1 MDGKY
6 LPNIKSPA
14 DVKKIPEAELPLLA
28 EEIRKELI
36 ATVVKAFDAAN
47 PDGQGLEVIL
57 PSQSLNE
64 LESAFRNEVIKDLAK
79 GLEVKNMKGLANG
92 FQIGPKDGG
101 YRISF
106 TADDFTGLIGEYLR
120 PATKQ
125 ILFGE

>member
-1 MDGKY
+1 MDREQ
-6 LPNIKSPA
+6 L
-14 DVKKIPEAELPLLA
+14 AELVA
-28 EEIRKELI
+28 QQQR
-36 ATVVKAFDAAN
+36 VVLVGQDLDGDAGDRRVLGGA
-47 PDGQGLEVIL
+47 DGQGLEVIL